1 MPKIPL
7 YQFSPTETSSPN
19 VRVNPQALTQDYA
32 AGAQL
37 GRTIAG
43 VGQEISDFQSKAQD
57 HINQGNLAAEDTERL
72 KAGNAVMNIPID
84 KKMQGNPELWQ
95 KEHDRIMG
103 DYETARDKRLST
115 YSPVVKEQD
124 TIKNNQYKA
133 RVGLEIKNLAM
144 KGSILKA
151 NSQLENDAFAKMN
164 QGDAAGAMDSISKM
178 DRTEEEKVAI
188 KQKLVNADQINNYN
202 QKIEEIAAL
211 PPATQ
216 IEQIAALSKELDAR
230 GKDGTYEFGTLKDD
244 KGVALGTLE
253 RDNRIAFQAKLQT
266 MRKTVSNQVNA
277 KVTEVINVFTATGS
291 VDVANAQFASA
302 YKSGL
307 IDSPISIRRDASG
320 GMSFSYGIAQS
331 MAATE
336 AKTQD
341 VVALTTVQKREL
353 AADVEAAKVKQ
364 AQLEKAQD
372 LTGKAQS
379 GKLSTDDINKLEGR
393 NEISMDQA
401 NDLRK
406 ISARVASGDL
416 DITKTLELT
425 GFTVDVRGGML
436 DYAKMAKAAEA
447 DIGKIASANAS
458 TLDKV
463 TDIERQ
469 TWLTNLNKLPIS
481 IDAKAKLTRDYIH
494 AYSVDLVSFEANTGM
509 FGTGKPKM
517 MSKLGDREL
526 NKSEID
532 ARSAVALAWGGVKNL
547 GEDWATELLLRQER
561 TLTAFYT
568 SDTYKDDAENAKKA
582 AKMAEDMRMEV
593 SQISAR
599 KMLDQNVMFGN
610 LIQ

>member
-37 GRTIAG
+37 GRTISA

-57 HINQGNLAAEDTERL
+57 HINQGNMAAEDTERL

-103 DYETARDKRLST
+103 DYEAARDKRLST

-133 RVGLEIKNLAM
+133 RLGLEIKNLAM

-151 NSQLENDAFAKMN
+151 NSQLENDAFAQLN
-164 QGDAAGAMDSISKM
+164 QDNVPAAMASVSKM
-178 DRTEEEKVAI
+178 DLSEEDKAKVR
-188 KQKLVNADQINNYN
+188 QKLVNTDQINRYN
-202 QKIEEIAAL
+202 QKVDEIAAL

-230 GKDGTYEFGTLKDD
+230 DKDGTYKFGTLKDSD
-244 KGVALGTLE
+244 DVTLGTLE

-307 IDSPISIRRDASG
+307 IDSPISIRRDAGG
-320 GMSFSYGIAQS
+320 GMSFVYGNPQS
-331 MAATE
+331 FAATE

-341 VVALTTVQKREL
+341 VVALTAVQKRED
-353 AADVEAAKVKQ
+353 AATLKNAETKQ
-364 AQLEKAQD
+364 KQLETSQD
-372 LTGKAQS
+372 LVSKAQS
-379 GKLSTDDINKLEGR
+379 GALSTDQINVREDRNDISR
-393 NEISMDQA
+393 DQA

-406 ISARVASGDL
+406 IASRVSAGDL
-416 DITKTLELT
+416 DVTKVLQLT
-425 GFTVDVRGGML
+425 GFVEDVRGGMI
-436 DYAKMAKAAEA
+436 DYSKMANLVKL
-447 DIGKIASANAS
+447 DIANTVSATAS

-463 TDIERQ
+463 TDAERQ
-469 TWLTNLNKLPIS
+469 AWLTNLNKLPIG
-481 IDAKAKLTRDYIH
+481 IDAKAKLTRDYID
-494 AYSVDLVSFEANTGM
+494 AYSVDLVGFEEKVGM
-509 FGTGKPKM
+509 FGAKTKVI
-517 MSKLGDREL
+517 SKLGDREL
-526 NKSEID
+526 NQSEVD
-532 ARSAVALAWGGVKNL
+532 SRLMVARAWGRAKNL

-561 TLTAFYT
+561 TLSAFYT

-582 AKMAEDMRMEV
+582 AKMAEDMMTEV
-593 SQISAR
+593 DQLSAR
-599 KMLDQNVMFGN
+599 NMLAQNYMFGIFN
-610 LIQ
+610 Q

>member
-37 GRTIAG
+37 GRTISA

-57 HINQGNLAAEDTERL
+57 HINQGNMAAEDTERL

-103 DYETARDKRLST
+103 DYETARDKRLSA

-133 RVGLEIKNLAM
+133 RLGLEIKNLAM

-151 NSQLENDAFAKMN
+151 NSQLENDAFAQLN
-164 QGDAAGAMDSISKM
+164 QDNVPAAMASVNKM
-178 DRTEEEKVAI
+178 DLSEEDKAKVR
-188 KQKLVNADQINNYN
+188 QKLVNTDQINRYN
-202 QKIEEIAAL
+202 QKVDEIAAL

-216 IEQIAALSKELDAR
+216 IEQIAALDKELSVR
-230 GKDGTYEFGTLKDD
+230 GKDGTYKFGTLKDSD
-244 KGVALGTLE
+244 DVALGTLE

-320 GMSFSYGIAQS
+320 GMSFAYGIAES

-341 VVALTTVQKREL
+341 VVALTTVQKREQ
-353 AADVEAAKVKQ
+353 AATLKDAETKQ
-364 AQLEKAQD
+364 KQLETSQD
-372 LTGKAQS
+372 LVSKAQS
-379 GKLSTDDINKLEGR
+379 GALSTDQINVREGR
-393 NEISMDQA
+393 NDISRDQA

-406 ISARVASGDL
+406 IASRVSAGDL
-416 DITKTLELT
+416 DVTKVLQLT
-425 GFTVDVRGGML
+425 GIVEDVRGGMI
-436 DYAKMAKAAEA
+436 DYSKMANLVKL
-447 DIGKIASANAS
+447 DIANTVSATAS

-463 TDIERQ
+463 TDAERQ
-469 TWLTNLNKLPIS
+469 AWLTNLNKLPIG
-481 IDAKAKLTRDYIH
+481 IDAKAKLTRDYID
-494 AYSVDLVSFEANTGM
+494 AYSVDLVGFEEKVGM
-509 FGTGKPKM
+509 FSAKTKVI
-517 MSKLGDREL
+517 SKLGDREL
-526 NKSEID
+526 NQSEID
-532 ARSAVALAWGGVKNL
+532 SRLIVARAWGRAKNL

-561 TLTAFYT
+561 TLSAFYT

-582 AKMAEDMRMEV
+582 AKMAEDMMTEV
-593 SQISAR
+593 DQLSAR
-599 KMLDQNVMFGN
+599 NMLAQNYMFGIFN
-610 LIQ
+610 Q

>member
-37 GRTIAG
+37 GRTISA

-57 HINQGNLAAEDTERL
+57 HINQGNMAAEDTERL

-103 DYETARDKRLST
+103 DYESARDKRLST
-115 YSPVVKEQD
+115 YAPIVKEQD

-151 NSQLENDAFAKMN
+151 NSQLENDAFAQLN
-164 QGDAAGAMDSISKM
+164 QDNVPAAMASVSKM
-178 DRTEEEKVAI
+178 DLSEEDKAKVR
-188 KQKLVNADQINNYN
+188 QKLVNTDQINRYN
-202 QKIEEIAAL
+202 QKVDEIAAL

-230 GKDGTYEFGTLKDD
+230 GKDGTYKFGTLKDSND
-244 KGVALGTLE
+244 VALGTLE

-277 KVTEVINVFTATGS
+277 KVTEVINVFTATGN

-320 GMSFSYGIAQS
+320 GMSFAYGVAQS
-331 MAATE
+331 VAATE
-336 AKTQD
+336 GKTQD

-353 AADVEAAKVKQ
+353 AATLKDAETKQ
-364 AQLEKAQD
+364 KQLETSQD
-372 LTGKAQS
+372 LVSKAQS
-379 GKLSTDDINKLEGR
+379 GALSTDQINVREGR
-393 NEISMDQA
+393 NDISRDQA

-406 ISARVASGDL
+406 IASRVSAGDL
-416 DITKTLELT
+416 DVTKVLQLT
-425 GFTVDVRGGML
+425 GFVEDVRGGMI
-436 DYAKMAKAAEA
+436 DYSKMANLVKS
-447 DIGKIASANAS
+447 DIANTVSATAS

-463 TDIERQ
+463 TDAERQ
-469 TWLTNLNKLPIS
+469 AWLTNLNKLPIG
-481 IDAKAKLTRDYIH
+481 IDAKAKLTRDYID
-494 AYSVDLVSFEANTGM
+494 AYSVDLVGFEEKVGM
-509 FGTGKPKM
+509 FGAKTKVI
-517 MSKLGDREL
+517 SKLGDREL
-526 NKSEID
+526 NQSEVD
-532 ARSAVALAWGGVKNL
+532 SRLMVARAWGRAKNL

-568 SDTYKDDAENAKKA
+568 GDTYKDDAENAKKA
-582 AKMAEDMRMEV
+582 AKMAEDMKTEV
-593 SQISAR
+593 DQLSAR
-599 KMLDQNVMFGN
+599 NMLAQNYMFGIFN
-610 LIQ
+610 K

>member
-115 YSPVVKEQD
+115 YAPVVKEQD
-124 TIKNNQYKA
+124 NIKNNQYKA

-151 NSQLENDAFAKMN
+151 NSQLENDAFAQFN
-164 QGDAAGAMDSISKM
+164 QGNIPAALVSVEKM
-178 DRTEEEKVAI
+178 DKTAEEKVAI
-188 KQKLVNADQINNYN
+188 RQKLVNADRINHYN
-202 QKIEEIAAL
+202 QKVDEIAAL

-230 GKDGTYEFGTLKDD
+230 DKDGTYKFGTLKDSD
-244 KGVALGTLE
+244 DVALGTLE

-266 MRKTVSNQVNA
+266 MRKTVSNQVSA
-277 KVTEVINVFTATGS
+277 KVSEVINVFTATGS
-291 VDVANAQFASA
+291 VDVANAQFATA
-302 YKSGL
+302 YNTGL
-307 IDSPISIRRDASG
+307 IDSPISIRRDANG
-320 GMSFSYGIAQS
+320 GMSFVYGNPQS
-331 MAATE
+331 VAAIE
-336 AKTQD
+336 GKTQD
-341 VVALTTVQKREL
+341 VVAITAVQKAE
-353 AADVEAAKVKQ
+353 DAAKIKSAAAKQ
-364 AQLEKAQD
+364 AQLETSQD
-372 LTGKAQS
+372 LVSKAQS
-379 GKLSTDDINKLEGR
+379 GALSTDQINVREGR
-393 NEISMDQA
+393 NDISRDQA

-406 ISARVASGDL
+406 IAARVSAGDL
-416 DITKTLELT
+416 DVTKVLQLT
-425 GFTVDVRGGML
+425 GFVEDVRGGMI
-436 DYAKMAKAAEA
+436 DYSKMANLVKS
-447 DIGKIASANAS
+447 DIANTVSATAS

-463 TDIERQ
+463 TDAERQ
-469 TWLTNLNKLPIS
+469 AWLTNLNKLPIG
-481 IDAKAKLTRDYIH
+481 IDAKAKLTRDYID
-494 AYSVDLVSFEANTGM
+494 AYSVDLIGFEEKVGM
-509 FGTGKPKM
+509 FGAKTKVI
-517 MSKLGDREL
+517 SKLGDREL
-526 NKSEID
+526 NQSEVD
-532 ARSAVALAWGGVKNL
+532 SRLMVARAWGRAKNL

-582 AKMAEDMRMEV
+582 AKMAEDMRTEV
-593 SQISAR
+593 DQLSAR
-599 KMLDQNVMFGN
+599 NMLAQNYMFGIFN
-610 LIQ
+610 Q